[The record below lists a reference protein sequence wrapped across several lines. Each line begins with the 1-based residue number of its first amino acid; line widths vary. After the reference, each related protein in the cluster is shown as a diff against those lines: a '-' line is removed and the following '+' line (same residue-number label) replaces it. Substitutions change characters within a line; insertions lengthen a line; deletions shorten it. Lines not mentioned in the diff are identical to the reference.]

1 MLHALYP
8 LVIKRGNGES
18 PINGGLV
25 RWENHRSTWHLMGD
39 FSARHLWFPEVGG
52 GIFLPCW
59 SPGTGAGGGFFHRFS
74 QQMEV
79 IEPGFTSLELCWF
92 NGISPTA
99 NGDFSCWFNDFP
111 MENLAVIRRSTWKTT
126 VFVDGWVIL
135 QPCLIPPPG
144 CHFFLV
150 LEFFFPIFWDQ
161 LQEYGDIIM
170 IDDLVMVID

>member
-1 MLHALYP
+1 MAF
-8 LVIKRGNGES
+8 
-18 PINGGLV
+18 NGGFFSKAPLISGGR
-25 RWENHRSTWHLMGD
+25 RWNFPPVLKPWHW
-39 FSARHLWFPEVGG
+39 RRRWV
-52 GIFLPCW
+52 
-59 SPGTGAGGGFFHRFS
+59 FHRFS

-144 CHFFLV
+144 CHFFFGFGV
-150 LEFFFPIFWDQ
+150 FFSNFLGSTPGIWGYNYDWWSG
-161 LQEYGDIIM
+161 YGYWLINILMIDIIWG
-170 IDDLVMVID
+170 